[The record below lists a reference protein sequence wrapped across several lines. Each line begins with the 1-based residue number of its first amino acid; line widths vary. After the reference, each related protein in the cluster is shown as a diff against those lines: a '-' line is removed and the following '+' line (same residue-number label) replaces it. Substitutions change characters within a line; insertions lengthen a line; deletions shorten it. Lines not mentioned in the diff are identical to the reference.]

1 MTSERMRHYR
11 DVLSAMAR
19 RVRATA
25 ETLEEATRTPTSGE
39 ASGNLSNTPMHLG
52 DMGTEVFTQ
61 ELNATLLENEEFIRT
76 EVAHALDRIE
86 RGTFGACENCRRQ
99 IPQERLDVLPYARY
113 CAACAAELHAGRPV
127 NLNEGRPAGWGST
140 LEHPAALA
148 ARKRDGEQSPFTT
161 PRPGATGPQ
170 DIHAAG
176 TAGGGTAMGGL
187 AGTNVGEGEPEDVP
201 LEGAMGS
208 GNFDVADEADEPP
221 PDDAYSGP
229 AGGAVGGTPANKRSV
244 GGRGGSGERG
254 T

>member
-1 MTSERMRHYR
+1 PALFRQDEDLVARKAADDHEEDLGTADVPTATVPRRQMVGTGNATQTHDSILKEGAMTSERMRHYR

-161 PRPGATGPQ
+161 PRPG
-170 DIHAAG
+170 
-176 TAGGGTAMGGL
+176 
-187 AGTNVGEGEPEDVP
+187 
-201 LEGAMGS
+201 
-208 GNFDVADEADEPP
+208 
-221 PDDAYSGP
+221 
-229 AGGAVGGTPANKRSV
+229 
-244 GGRGGSGERG
+244 
-254 T
+254 